1 MSNFEGSPFEMSTA
15 QTALHYAKQALGE
28 VGELA
33 KKVTRINNC
42 LWGERGLIFIVNHN
56 AKLQKKLQDDLEK
69 EVAALRAELQE
80 VRLSAIVSN
89 PIMYDEA
96 TRKAAQVELQA
107 IMDAKAAVHE
117 KEGTTL

>member
-28 VGELA
+28 VRELA

-42 LWGERGLIFIVNHN
+42 LWGERGIIYIVNHN
-56 AKLQKKLQDDLEK
+56 AKLQKKLQEDLEK

-89 PIMYDEA
+89 PIMYDEQ

-107 IMDAKAAVHE
+107 IMDAKASSNSL
-117 KEGTTL
+117 EGNTL